1 MKTRTLSDLIT
12 DYTKQIP
19 KDGFVTLDNILDAF
33 HERGIA
39 FILLL
44 FAAPMALPLP
54 VPPGINIILATPLL
68 LLTAQQIWGAHQVWL
83 PQNIK
88 KRTIAS
94 EKLLSMFS
102 ALVPWLVRI
111 ETLSKPRL
119 SRLTQN
125 GASRFFGLLGFIMA
139 LSVCIPLP
147 LTNTVPSLGIA
158 LMAIG
163 FIMRDGVA
171 VLIGAFIGTAWVTM
185 LTGAAIIFGAGAI
198 DIVKDA
204 IKSLFA

>member
-171 VLIGAFIGTAWVTM
+171 ILIGAFIGTAWVTM

-198 DIVKDA
+198 DIIKDA

>member
-198 DIVKDA
+198 DIIKDA